1 MSNSEN
7 NRKNT
12 WQGAKRN
19 GDAKQPFEGQ
29 GEQRPEQKRVDG
41 QQGQTSANQP
51 QNGEQSMEPLGPAV
65 PEETIAPVQY
75 TGSGEPS
82 STPLEQPSEI
92 PLYSD
97 QQPTQ
102 PEKPFGSQRN

>member
-12 WQGAKRN
+12 WQGANRN

-29 GEQRPEQKRVDG
+29 GEQRPERKRVDG
-41 QQGQTSANQP
+41 QQSQASANQP

-65 PEETIAPVQY
+65 PEETIAPTQY
-75 TGSGEPS
+75 AGLS
-82 STPLEQPSEI
+82 SAPVERPSEI
-92 PLYSD
+92 PLYND

-102 PEKPFGSQRN
+102 PEKPSGPR